1 MLPGKL
7 CHRWQGGDGHGAEAI
22 AMTSSSSMS
31 ESSTRCVIDGNM
43 KAIHRRVAAPVVNME
58 VCHWRVAAP
67 VVNMEV
73 CHRRVAAPMANKKA
87 SRRRAASPVANMR
100 QLRDGGSARWRAKRL
115 ALCELS

>member
-58 VCHWRVAAP
+58 VCH
-67 VVNMEV
+67 
-73 CHRRVAAPMANKKA
+73 RRVAAPMANKKA